1 MLVTILS
8 TGGRAVKKIHEN
20 ICSGPV
26 YILVGR
32 DIIKKK
38 FTHMLKGVKC
48 SERKKLDRGKDFK
61 SVE

>member
-1 MLVTILS
+1 MAPQLSHGLRNLLRTYYVLITILS
-8 TGGRAVKKIHEN
+8 TGDRKVKKIQEN

-38 FTHMLKGVKC
+38 VTRMLKGC
-48 SERKKLDRGKDFK
+48 
-61 SVE
+61 

>member
-1 MLVTILS
+1 MLITILS
-8 TGGRAVKKIHEN
+8 TGDRAVKKIQEN

-38 FTHMLKGVKC
+38 VTRMLKGVKC
-48 SERKKLDRGKDFK
+48 SERKKLDRGQDFK